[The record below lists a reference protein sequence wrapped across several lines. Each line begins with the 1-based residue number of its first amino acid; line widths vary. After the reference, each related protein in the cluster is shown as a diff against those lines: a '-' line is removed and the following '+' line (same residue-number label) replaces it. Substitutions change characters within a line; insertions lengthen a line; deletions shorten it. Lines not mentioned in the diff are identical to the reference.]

1 MEVQCPKCQSKIAIP
16 DDRIPAGKLA
26 AFACPRCKQRI
37 TVRSAA
43 PVAAPAEA
51 TLPPQPVPLPVP
63 PSPVVSQSASG
74 PDESD
79 FLLDPYDADEKPF
92 DFIEEEV
99 KTALVCE
106 NDPALNKAI
115 NDGLTLMEY
124 HITDAPAVRDALK
137 KMRYHNFDV
146 IVVNEHFG
154 RAQAE
159 SNGVLIYAE
168 RLPMTVRR
176 NTFVTLIS
184 QRHRTM
190 DDMMAFQNSVNL
202 IVNARNIDQFDKVLS
217 RSLGESSFTYRIYKD
232 LFRDAGV

>member
-37 TVRSAA
+37 TVRST
-43 PVAAPAEA
+43 APAEA
-51 TLPPQPVPLPVP
+51 VRPVEPP
-63 PSPVVSQSASG
+63 PSPPSPKIGPATSG
-74 PDESD
+74 TDDND
-79 FLLDPYDADEKPF
+79 FILDPYDAEEKPF

-106 NDPALNKAI
+106 NDAALNKAI
-115 NDGLTLMEY
+115 QDALNLMEF
-124 HITDAPAVRDALK
+124 HVADAPTVRDALK
-137 KMRYHNFDV
+137 KMRYHNFDL
-146 IVVNEHFG
+146 IVVNENFG

-168 RLPMTVRR
+168 RMPMTVRR
-176 NTFVTLIS
+176 NTFVTLVS
-184 QRHRTM
+184 HRHRTM

-217 RSLGESSFTYRIYKD
+217 RGLGENNFTYRIYKD
-232 LFRDAGV
+232 LARDAGL